1 MGTPKI
7 QALPAE
13 AERRARVACPHHQ
26 DQSRAL
32 RALAASTCETAGCW
46 EPDEPR
52 GSRPVLGE
60 RGGEIP
66 PRHSTENPCSSPT
79 LRGNSPLEARVRGR
93 VTASASGSRSIGAV
107 RSKRGYRQTGRGES
121 CPTRPL

>member
-13 AERRARVACPHHQ
+13 AERRAGVACPHHQ

-32 RALAASTCETAGCW
+32 RALAASTYETTGHR
-46 EPDEPR
+46 EPDELR

-66 PRHSTENPCSSPT
+66 PRHSTRPFYDKSYPVG
-79 LRGNSPLEARVRGR
+79 LGA
-93 VTASASGSRSIGAV
+93 VTAEAPCTNDN
-107 RSKRGYRQTGRGES
+107 QFF
-121 CPTRPL
+121 